1 MKQILILILTLT
13 MIFPAYAFAQE
24 APKVVEIKVG
34 EIAPYTGVL
43 LDNKAAA
50 EMLTNQKYSK
60 EQCKLTIDYELSK
73 LKAQND
79 LLLTSIKASLEA
91 TENKY
96 ESVLVIKDAEIERLN
111 EIALEGSR
119 DYSEW
124 WAAGGFVVGAL
135 VTLGIFFA
143 ATEVAK

>member
-1 MKQILILILTLT
+1 MKQLLILILIPIL
-13 MIFPAYAFAQE
+13 IFPIHIFAQE

-79 LLLTSIKASLEA
+79 LLLTSVKASLEA

-124 WAAGGFVVGAL
+124 WAAGGFIVGSL
-135 VTLGIFFA
+135 ITLGIFFA
-143 ATEVAK
+143 ATEVTK

>member
-1 MKQILILILTLT
+1 MKQILILILTSIL
-13 MIFPAYAFAQE
+13 IFPIHIFAQE

-34 EIAPYTGVL
+34 EMAPYTGVL

-79 LLLTSIKASLEA
+79 LLLTSIQASLEA
-91 TENKY
+91 AEDKY
-96 ESVLVIKDAEIERLN
+96 ESVLVIKDVEIERLN

-124 WAAGGFVVGAL
+124 WAAGGFIVGSL
-135 VTLGIFFA
+135 ITLGIFFA
-143 ATEVAK
+143 ATEIAK

>member
-1 MKQILILILTLT
+1 MKQLLILILIPIL
-13 MIFPAYAFAQE
+13 IFPIHIFAQE

-79 LLLTSIKASLEA
+79 LLLTSIQASLEA
-91 TENKY
+91 AEDKY
-96 ESVLVIKDAEIERLN
+96 ESVLVIKDVEIERLN
-111 EIALEGSR
+111 EIALEASR

-124 WAAGGFVVGAL
+124 WAAGGFIVGSL
-135 VTLGIFFA
+135 ITLEIFFA
-143 ATEVAK
+143 ATEIAK

>member
-1 MKQILILILTLT
+1 MKQLLILILIPIL
-13 MIFPAYAFAQE
+13 IFPIHIFAQE

-79 LLLTSIKASLEA
+79 LLLTSIKASLAA

-96 ESVLVIKDAEIERLN
+96 ESVLVIKDVEIERLN
-111 EIALEGSR
+111 KIALEGAN

-124 WAAGGFVVGAL
+124 WAASGFVVGTL
-135 VTLGIFFA
+135 ITLGIFFA
-143 ATEVAK
+143 VTEATK